1 MNQLDFILGTKLT
14 ASGVIKAAPGT
25 LRGLIIVT
33 HSSGVIKLHNHASAA
48 SNSISTA
55 GFTLATGE
63 RFLNL
68 GDAFF
73 TTGIYFELVSG
84 TAEVIPVYK

>member
-14 ASGVIKAAPGT
+14 ASGVIKASPGT
-25 LRGLIIVT
+25 LRGLLVAS

-48 SNSISTA
+48 SASISNGNITLPA
-55 GFTLATGE
+55 GAQF
-63 RFLNL
+63 FNC

-73 TTGIYFELVSG
+73 TTGIYLEVVSG
-84 TAEVIPVYK
+84 TVDIVPIYR